1 MTTLNQYHQQ
11 VNSAYPS
18 RAELRD
24 AERALEAIVKDI
36 DALIDRIKSAADD
49 NGCVYEQ
56 LTEAAEQ
63 IIAARKDNIDGAL
76 QFVDGK
82 LFCGEYAQ

>member
-24 AERALEAIVKDI
+24 AERALEAIVRDI
-36 DALIDRIKSAADD
+36 DALVDRIKSAAVD

-63 IIAARKDNIDGAL
+63 ISAARKDNIDVAL
-76 QFVDGK
+76 QLVDGK
-82 LFCGEYAQ
+82 LFCHEHDQ

>member
-1 MTTLNQYHQQ
+1 MTTLNQYHKQ
-11 VNSAYPS
+11 VNSAYSS

-24 AERALEAIVKDI
+24 AERALEAIVRDI
-36 DALIDRIKSAADD
+36 DALVDRIRAAAVD

-63 IIAARKDNIDGAL
+63 ITAARKDNIDVAMQL
-76 QFVDGK
+76 VDGK
-82 LFCGEYAQ
+82 LFCHEHD

>member
-11 VNSAYPS
+11 VNSAYSS

-24 AERALEAIVKDI
+24 AERALKAIVLDI
-36 DALIDRIKSAADD
+36 DALVDRIRAAAVD

-63 IIAARKDNIDGAL
+63 ILSAREDNIDVAL
-76 QFVDGK
+76 QLIDGK
-82 LFCGEYAQ
+82 LFCHEHD

>member
-11 VNSAYPS
+11 VNSAYSS

-24 AERALEAIVKDI
+24 AERALKAIVLDI
-36 DALIDRIKSAADD
+36 DALVDRIRAAAED

-63 IIAARKDNIDGAL
+63 VTAARKDNIDVAL
-76 QFVDGK
+76 QLVDGK
-82 LFCGEYAQ
+82 LFCHEHD

>member
-11 VNSAYPS
+11 VNSAYPC
-18 RAELRD
+18 RAEFLG
-24 AERALEAIVKDI
+24 AERALQAIVKDI
-36 DALIDRIKSAADD
+36 DALLDKIKSAADD

-63 IIAARKDNIDGAL
+63 VTAARKDNIDVAL
-76 QFVDGK
+76 QLVDGK
-82 LFCGEYAQ
+82 LFCHEHD

>member
-11 VNSAYPS
+11 VNSAYSS

-24 AERALEAIVKDI
+24 AERALEAIARDI
-36 DALIDRIKSAADD
+36 DALVDRIKSAAVD

-63 IIAARKDNIDGAL
+63 ISAARKDNIDVAL
-76 QFVDGK
+76 SMVDGK
-82 LFCGEYAQ
+82 LFCGEHDQ

>member
-11 VNSAYPS
+11 VNSAYSS

-24 AERALEAIVKDI
+24 AERALEAIARDI
-36 DALIDRIKSAADD
+36 DALVDRIRAAAVD

-63 IIAARKDNIDGAL
+63 VTAARKDNIDVAL
-76 QFVDGK
+76 QLVDGK
-82 LFCGEYAQ
+82 LFCHEHD

>member
-11 VNSAYPS
+11 VTSAYPS

-24 AERALEAIVKDI
+24 AERALEAIVRDI
-36 DALIDRIKSAADD
+36 DALVDRIRAAAVD

-63 IIAARKDNIDGAL
+63 VTAARKDNIDVAL
-76 QFVDGK
+76 QLVDGK
-82 LFCGEYAQ
+82 LFCHEHD

>member
-1 MTTLNQYHQQ
+1 MTTLNQYHQW
-11 VNSAYPS
+11 VNSAYSS

-24 AERALEAIVKDI
+24 AERALEAIVRDI
-36 DALIDRIKSAADD
+36 DALVDRIRAAAVD

-63 IIAARKDNIDGAL
+63 ISAARKDNIDVAMSM
-76 QFVDGK
+76 VDGR
-82 LFCGEYAQ
+82 LFCHEHD

>member
-24 AERALEAIVKDI
+24 AERALNAIVLDI
-36 DALIDRIKSAADD
+36 DALVDRIRAAAVD

-63 IIAARKDNIDGAL
+63 ISAARKDNIDGAL
-76 QFVDGK
+76 QRVDGR
-82 LFCGEYAQ
+82 LFCHEHD

>member
-11 VNSAYPS
+11 VNSAYPC
-18 RAELRD
+18 RAELLG

-36 DALIDRIKSAADD
+36 DALLDRIKSAADD

-56 LTEAAEQ
+56 LTEAEEQ
-63 IIAARKDNIDGAL
+63 VSAARKDNIDVAL
-76 QFVDGK
+76 RWVDGK
-82 LFCGEYAQ
+82 LFCGEYDQ